1 MLVVMLALY
10 GIGPAGG
17 GTHFLTIDFFG
28 ELSIAGDLKKT
39 AFIGG
44 LHAGYNWQFA
54 PTWVVGIEGDMS
66 WTDAKGEFT
75 TPWTRLIGGVVGAD
89 RPDAHTSMSI
99 GPDWI
104 ATVRG
109 ELAIWLCRTRWY
121 FTGGG
126 AWANVQY
133 EASAANEPPST
144 YLASTSFSKTASGYV
159 LGGGF
164 EWALWSSHW
173 SLRAEYLYYHLNT
186 SNLGHSS

>member
-1 MLVVMLALY
+1 MGRITLGIVGLVCITSIASAADLPVKAPP
-10 GIGPAGG
+10 PAPMAPPYSWTGFYVGG
-17 GTHFLTIDFFG
+17 DVGAIRNRSSGEWDPLPNRDFFG

-75 TPWTRLIGGVVGAD
+75 MPWTRLIGGAAGAN

-109 ELAIWLCRTRWY
+109 RIGYLVVSNALRISP
-121 FTGGG
+121 GG
-126 AWANVQY
+126 ARVGQC
-133 EASAANEPPST
+133 SI
-144 YLASTSFSKTASGYV
+144 
-159 LGGGF
+159 
-164 EWALWSSHW
+164 
-173 SLRAEYLYYHLNT
+173 
-186 SNLGHSS
+186 